1 MTEKP
6 QQPTENYLT
15 YGSIVSLMLDF
26 NESNTASTLSFDPDK
41 HNKKK
46 DSRLDSPAS
55 GVSSVDV
62 SQRKGI
68 RAKVKQGRRFKN
80 GKKKNITVQRQRI
93 SGKSRNFISFY

>member
-62 SQRKGI
+62 SHRKGI

-80 GKKKNITVQRQRI
+80 GKKI
-93 SGKSRNFISFY
+93 